1 MDEELKKKLQELASE
16 VQNRNQ
22 QVDNLNKLLSEAQA
36 RNENA
41 DKQISE
47 LQANLD
53 KLAVRVNRP
62 TGAAVKPQ
70 EKGKFAKAMRSMRTG
85 NEIIVRS
92 DPVSGEDSGSDSGS
106 DSGTGDTPAANTYTP
121 DSTST
126 QPLLVLPEFIR
137 QIVRQEDATTFARQ
151 LFDWSTATTPDIR
164 GRVGSSIE
172 AKHIGEGDERAKT
185 KGATFVEVTPTWSQ
199 IYCNPEVTA
208 ELLQDSSY
216 DLEAWYIKE
225 TGTAFGLALEQ
236 DVMTGSGS
244 NHECKGLF
252 SQSMATEK
260 DGVRDVTKFQKIASA
275 GATVVM
281 DDLKK
286 LIGAVR
292 ARYRNGAS
300 FLMNHDLYVYLCTL
314 KDGQNRYLMQPSVT
328 AGEPDRLMGY
338 AVYDSEF
345 VPEVEAGA
353 CPLAFGNF
361 KLALKG
367 FDRPQFRFIRD
378 DITHKGFVS
387 FYTEKRFGVM
397 PQDTA
402 AVKFL
407 SMSGS

>member
-22 QVDNLNKLLSEAQA
+22 QVDNLNKLLSEAQS

-41 DKQISE
+41 DKQLSE

-62 TGAAVKPQ
+62 NGASVKPQ
-70 EKGKFAKAMRSMRTG
+70 EKGRLARAMRSIG
-85 NEIIVRS
+85 SGQEVIIRS
-92 DPVSGEDSGSDSGS
+92 DPVAGEGSGSDDGA
-106 DSGTGDTPAANTYTP
+106 GDTPAAESYTP

-126 QPLLVLPEFIR
+126 QPLLVLPEFMK
-137 QIVRQEDATTFARQ
+137 QIIRQEDATTFVRK
-151 LFDWSTATTPDIR
+151 LFDWNTATTPDIR
-164 GRVGSSIE
+164 GRIGTSIE
-172 AKHIGEGDERAKT
+172 AKHVGEGEERSKT
-185 KGATFVEVTPTWSQ
+185 KGATFTEVRPTWSQ

-216 DLEAWYIKE
+216 DLESWYIKE
-225 TGTAFGLALEQ
+225 TGTAFGLLLEE

-244 NHECKGLF
+244 NNECLGLF
-252 SQSMATEK
+252 SSGMSTEK
-260 DGVRDVTKFQKIASA
+260 DGDRVVTKFQKIACA
-275 GATVVM
+275 ANAINFDV
-281 DDLKK
+281 LKR
-286 LIGAVR
+286 LIGSAK

-300 FLMNHDLYVYLCTL
+300 FLVNHDLYLTLQTL
-314 KDGQNRYLMQPSVT
+314 KDEQGRYIWESSVK
-328 AGEPDRLMGY
+328 AGEPDLLLGY
-338 AVYDSEF
+338 PVYDSEF
-345 VPEVEAGA
+345 VPAVASNA

-367 FDRPQFRFIRD
+367 YDRPQLRFIRD

-387 FYTEKRFGVM
+387 FYTEKRAGVM
-397 PQDTA
+397 LQDTA

-407 SMSGS
+407 AIS